1 MGLVKKNVEM
11 LGTDEC
17 KDAERRRET
26 QRKYSTGRK
35 EKRREKGDQ

>member
-26 QRKYSTGRK
+26 
-35 EKRREKGDQ
+35 